1 MKNKLQVL
9 PLYGE
14 LDVEEQQ
21 LAVEDTTSSKL
32 KVVLATN
39 LAETSI
45 TLKDCSVV
53 IDVGLIK
60 FKSGYALV
68 TEWASKQNVRQRA
81 GRTGRTRPGVAYFL
95 FQEEVYTS
103 MLDTLPPE
111 MERVPLDKPVLGVI
125 WEGERPVATSIEQAL
140 AAKQWAAMPRK
151 QQRKKCLRI
160 FWNQQENLQDRLMDH
175 PGPGQSAMCLSWPQL
190 A

>member
-68 TEWASKQNVRQRA
+68 TLQV
-81 GRTGRTRPGVAYFL
+81 GVVTLQKVKSCFL
-95 FQEEVYTS
+95 KKTAPPIFDFQKT
-103 MLDTLPPE
+103 
-111 MERVPLDKPVLGVI
+111 
-125 WEGERPVATSIEQAL
+125 A
-140 AAKQWAAMPRK
+140 
-151 QQRKKCLRI
+151 
-160 FWNQQENLQDRLMDH
+160 
-175 PGPGQSAMCLSWPQL
+175 PGPGMFLSQRSNPV
-190 A
+190 

>member
-68 TEWASKQNVRQRA
+68 TLQVGVVTLQKVKSCFLKNSPSHFLTSKKQ
-81 GRTGRTRPGVAYFL
+81 P
-95 FQEEVYTS
+95 
-103 MLDTLPPE
+103 
-111 MERVPLDKPVLGVI
+111 RVCFFG
-125 WEGERPVATSIEQAL
+125 S
-140 AAKQWAAMPRK
+140 
-151 QQRKKCLRI
+151 
-160 FWNQQENLQDRLMDH
+160 
-175 PGPGQSAMCLSWPQL
+175 
-190 A
+190 